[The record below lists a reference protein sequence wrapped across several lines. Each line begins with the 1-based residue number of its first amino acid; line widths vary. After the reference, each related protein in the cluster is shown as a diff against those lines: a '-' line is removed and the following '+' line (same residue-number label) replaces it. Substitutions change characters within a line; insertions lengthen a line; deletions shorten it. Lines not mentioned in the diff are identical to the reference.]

1 MEDLRESLFS
11 DTLVSSAMR
20 FGSSLAQMAPRTVK
34 EAVSSFVDTV
44 RWMLAEE
51 PGEQA
56 CERTLDLEVIRA
68 LQEKYEASPASPHH
82 PNSPSPRASS
92 PRRFSNAHVRWSP
105 ICQTIYLDGAVENA
119 PLRPCIEGKVPLS
132 PLAF

>member
-1 MEDLRESLFS
+1 MDMEDYRDTMFS
-11 DTLVSSAMR
+11 ETIMNSAMR

-51 PGEQA
+51 PSEHA

-68 LQEKYEASPASPHH
+68 LQEKYEASSHSPPPHE
-82 PNSPSPRASS
+82 NS
-92 PRRFSNAHVRWSP
+92 PRRFSSHHVRWSP
-105 ICQTIYLDGAVENA
+105 VCQTIYLDGEVENA
-119 PLRPCIEGKVPLS
+119 PLRPCVEGKIPLS
-132 PLAF
+132 PLA